1 MQSFSGLTSL
11 KGKACGSD
19 HHIELASEPPRAA
32 TCLSAPS
39 GARGLG
45 VEVNPNSASTKDSP
59 WLRSLSPGT
68 WSLLLFKGRI
78 VHNLSP
84 LGPPGTP

>member
-11 KGKACGSD
+11 KRKACGSD
-19 HHIELASEPPRAA
+19 HHIELASEHPRAA

-45 VEVNPNSASTKDSP
+45 VEENPNSASTKDSP
-59 WLRSLSPGT
+59 WLRSLFPGT
-68 WSLLLFKGRI
+68 WSLLLFQGRI